1 MNPSLTLTDV
11 NRHTEL
17 SIFRVDLSREQ
28 VDGLCR
34 TAIEKRYAAITM
46 PSSMVG
52 ECAGRLEDSGVGL
65 IAQIGFPHGLMH
77 GDSKRF
83 ETELCVDDGAQEFE
97 VVANLRQLQN
107 GDEARF
113 LRELRD
119 IVEAAEGRHVRVA
132 LKWSGLSDTQRE
144 HGARLVL
151 DSGAHYLSTGL
162 GFGEKPD
169 DEKLIAQF
177 QDWLGEK
184 FWIKAAQ
191 PLDDEGAL
199 ICLNAG
205 AQRLGRV
212 AVLS

>member
-1 MNPSLTLTDV
+1 MNASLTITDV
-11 NRHTEL
+11 ARRTEL
-17 SIFRVDLSREQ
+17 SILRADLSREQ
-28 VDGLCR
+28 VESLCR
-34 TAIEKRYAAITM
+34 NAIEKRYAALTV
-46 PSSMVG
+46 PSSMVA
-52 ECAGRLEDSGVGL
+52 ECAVRLEDTGVGL

-77 GDSKRF
+77 GDAKRF

-97 VVANLRQLQN
+97 VVANVMQLRN
-107 GDEARF
+107 GDESRF

-119 IVEAAEGRHVRVA
+119 IVEAADGRHVRVA
-132 LKWSGLSDTQRE
+132 LKWSCLSDPERE
-144 HGARLVL
+144 QGARLVL
-151 DSGAHYLSTGL
+151 DSGAHYLSTGP

-177 QDWLGEK
+177 RSWLGEK

-191 PLDDEGAL
+191 PMDDEGAL